1 MDNHVPR
8 ESIHASN
15 IDDCPSTNGH
25 GGMCAVLLGYLDDP

>member
-15 IDDCPSTNGH
+15 IDDCPSNGH